1 MMYLFSRRT
10 PLSLSCTRNLAIQS
24 GEKWPASRPSC
35 GYSSFLR
42 HSSVISS
49 YNSIHTHTYTPAP
62 AAGTAASSDTP
73 QLSAPT
79 TTCIYTYTP
88 HSTCIYMI
96 ILNHNESRMWI
107 RLSGDIC
114 IESQKISWHNG
125 VIDTAD
131 KTTECRWHNIDKE
144 FSIGNFLKKE
154 LWSKVC
160 FCIQFQSFENISQL
174 L

>member
-49 YNSIHTHTYTPAP
+49 YNNMHIHTYTPAPAAGTAAPSDTPQLSAPTTAYIHTYTPAP

-73 QLSAPT
+73 QSSAPTTAASSDTPQLSAPT
-79 TTCIYTYTP
+79 TAYIHTYTPAPACSSFLRHSSVISSYNTYTP

-96 ILNHNESRMWI
+96 ILNHYESRM
-107 RLSGDIC
+107 
-114 IESQKISWHNG
+114 
-125 VIDTAD
+125 
-131 KTTECRWHNIDKE
+131 
-144 FSIGNFLKKE
+144 
-154 LWSKVC
+154 
-160 FCIQFQSFENISQL
+160 
-174 L
+174 